1 MVRGKV
7 AGILRMPSATNR
19 RKQSSRAVAAHGVCR
34 LHGFTLVELLV
45 VIAIIGIL
53 VALLLPAIQ
62 AAREAA
68 RRNQCTNNLK
78 QLSLGALNHESSFK
92 MFPSSGLGYKWQGDP
107 NFGHGR
113 KQPGGWIYNTLPFIE
128 EQQIHDMGF
137 GIGTSSTDAAR
148 KKVFAQRAQI
158 PIKTLNCPSRRG
170 GGPFPK
176 AASKTDPTP
185 VAVGWGNA
193 DDTMQNARSDYAG
206 NIGDGDEASF
216 PGGSSPE
223 STDSPTWE
231 TLTVNVAYRKF
242 SVDATGVF
250 TYWSWN
256 RIKSITD
263 GLSKTYCVGEK
274 YVRADS
280 YEISV
285 EEGGDDQNMYCGMDR
300 DNLRWGRSK
309 HTSPPYA
316 TAQGE
321 NLPYQDGLQ
330 DHDGSFGG
338 PHAGV
343 VLMGM
348 CDGSVHGISF
358 DIDPIMHGRL
368 ANRKDGDPV
377 TLP

>member
-1 MVRGKV
+1 MVRCVRFRTPVIALGTFSERS
-7 AGILRMPSATNR
+7 I
-19 RKQSSRAVAAHGVCR
+19 RA
-34 LHGFTLVELLV
+34 GFTLVELLV

-78 QLSLGALNHESSFK
+78 QLSLGALNHESTFK
-92 MFPSSGLGYKWQGDP
+92 MFPSSGLGYKWVGDP

-113 KQPGGWIYNTLPFIE
+113 KQPGGWIFNTLPFIE
-128 EQQIHDMGF
+128 EQQIHDMGM
-137 GIGTSSTDAAR
+137 GVGTSSTDPAR
-148 KKVFAQRAQI
+148 KKVFAQRAEMT
-158 PIKTLNCPSRRG
+158 IKTLNCPSRRG
-170 GGPFPK
+170 GGPYVK
-176 AASKTDPTP
+176 WVSKTDPTTQP
-185 VAVGWGNA
+185 VGWGNS
-193 DDTMQNARSDYAG
+193 DDTTQNARSDYAG
-206 NIGDGDEASF
+206 NIGDGDEATF
-216 PGGSSPE
+216 PGGTSPE
-223 STDSPTWE
+223 STDAATWE
-231 TLTVNVAYRKF
+231 TITVPLAYKNF
-242 SVDATGVF
+242 SVGATGVF

-263 GLSKTYCVGEK
+263 GLSKTYCIGEK
-274 YVRADS
+274 YMRFDA
-280 YEISV
+280 YENGTD
-285 EEGGDDQNMYCGMDR
+285 GGDDQSLYCGMDR

-309 HTSPPYA
+309 HTSPPYPA
-316 TAQGE
+316 PQGE
-321 NLPYQDGLQ
+321 NLPYKDGPD

-358 DIDPIMHGRL
+358 DIDPVMHGRL
-368 ANRKDGDPV
+368 ANRKDGEPV